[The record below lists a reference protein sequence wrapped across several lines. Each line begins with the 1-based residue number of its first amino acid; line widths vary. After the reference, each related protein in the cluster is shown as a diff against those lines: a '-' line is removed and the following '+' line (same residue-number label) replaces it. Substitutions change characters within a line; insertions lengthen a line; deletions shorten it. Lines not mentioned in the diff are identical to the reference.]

1 MVRVGVFVI
10 YERLARQKAN
20 ARPATLRP
28 GHFDL
33 QFSPMTKKLVVLGV
47 MLLAAASPTAQAQR
61 SSRGSNPIELGIDG
75 GILFGLDNPKT
86 TLLSL
91 PVQDFRIGFLVTDRL
106 AFEPRVHLNM
116 ISGSGSRLT
125 TYAFEIGLVYSPAGD
140 RVGNGLYGRPFMG
153 ISGFSASGGGP
164 GSSDNSGYAGLGV
177 GLKLPFADRRLATR
191 LEANYAHGFSNGG
204 TNQIG
209 LLFGLSFFTR

>member
-1 MVRVGVFVI
+1 
-10 YERLARQKAN
+10 
-20 ARPATLRP
+20 
-28 GHFDL
+28 
-33 QFSPMTKKLVVLGV
+33 MTKKLVVLGAV
-47 MLLAAASPTAQAQR
+47 LLAAAAPAAQAQR
-61 SSRGSNPIELGIDG
+61 SSRGSNPIELGVDG

-86 TLLSL
+86 TVVAL

-106 AFEPRVHLNM
+106 AFEPRFSLNS
-116 ISGSGSRLT
+116 ISGSGARLT

-153 ISGFSASGGGP
+153 ISGFSASGGGGP
-164 GSSDNSGYAGLGV
+164 SSSDNSGYAGLGV

-204 TNQIG
+204 TNRIG